1 MLHVA
6 DDPLAGVLSKKMSR
20 KISNILFDNL
30 ITKHLYKLKCAQ
42 KHDKASTPLTWIA
55 MQYLWRNSTI
65 KITAYLL
72 TTRASLRLANDQAAL
87 ILTNSTASLRPF
99 IAAFA
104 VSVTNTRSSRS
115 TGYNTNTPI
124 ARTAAA

>member
-1 MLHVA
+1 MPKPQLKLPNF
-6 DDPLAGVLSKKMSR
+6 DLDIVLE
-20 KISNILFDNL
+20 
-30 ITKHLYKLKCAQ
+30 
-42 KHDKASTPLTWIA
+42 A
-55 MQYLWRNSTI
+55 MQYLWRNSTK

-72 TTRASLRLANDQAAL
+72 MTRASLRLANDQAAL
-87 ILTNSTASLRPF
+87 IRTNSTASLRPF

-124 ARTAAA
+124 ARIAAA